1 MNLRR
6 ITIGFIIIASMAVL
20 LISGIRTGAI
30 SGQGIYLRSPD
41 AKYRLD
47 ASQSKFIVHANR
59 SGLAWF
65 KGHSHRIAVGDFS
78 GAAELN
84 LDAVNPASLQI
95 TVRAAS
101 LEETDPV
108 FTPEQKKI
116 IDKELN
122 DLVLETTKY
131 PEITFK
137 STDIK
142 GSVIQGKFDV
152 RIGGDL
158 TLHGVTK
165 HIVIPAT
172 VTVNGDTMRAVG
184 EFEIDRK
191 DFDVNATDAFHGLV
205 RVKHDLTFEF
215 DIVGKRM

>member
-78 GAAELN
+78 ERPN
-84 LDAVNPASLQI
+84 
-95 TVRAAS
+95 
-101 LEETDPV
+101 
-108 FTPEQKKI
+108 
-116 IDKELN
+116 
-122 DLVLETTKY
+122 
-131 PEITFK
+131 
-137 STDIK
+137 
-142 GSVIQGKFDV
+142 
-152 RIGGDL
+152 
-158 TLHGVTK
+158 
-165 HIVIPAT
+165 
-172 VTVNGDTMRAVG
+172 
-184 EFEIDRK
+184 
-191 DFDVNATDAFHGLV
+191 
-205 RVKHDLTFEF
+205 
-215 DIVGKRM
+215 